1 MSSNQGPRNLKD
13 GERCTVIGGT
23 HKGKSG
29 TVRDLKTSR
38 SGQLTLTVVQDTGD
52 RFKTLARNVA
62 RSS

>member
-1 MSSNQGPRNLKD
+1 MSSSQGPHGLKD

-29 TVRDLKTSR
+29 VVRDLKTSK
-38 SGQLTLTVVQDTGD
+38 SGQLTLTVVQANGE

-62 RSS
+62 RAT

>member
-1 MSSNQGPRNLKD
+1 MNTNQGPEGLKD

-29 TVRDLKTSR
+29 VVHDLNSSK
-38 SGQLTLTVVQDTGD
+38 SGQLTLTVVQANGV

-62 RSS
+62 RAT

>member
-1 MSSNQGPRNLKD
+1 MSSIQGPQGLKD

-29 TVRDLKTSR
+29 VVRDLNTSN
-38 SGQLTLTVVQDTGD
+38 SGQLTLTVVQANGE

-62 RSS
+62 RAT